1 MGVSY
6 STSEGGATSGGNAAA
21 AGSRAFQRSTTSRFR
36 AIADQ
41 FQSLEQVQDALRRQ
55 GLESSNLIV
64 AVDFTKSNEWTGKH
78 SFGGRSLH
86 AATEQPNP
94 YEEAI
99 SIIGRTLASFDDDQ
113 LIPCYGF
120 GDVTTQDKSVFS
132 FMPNDDP
139 CQGLDAVLWRYRDLA
154 PRVKLAGPTSFAPA
168 IHRAMN
174 IVADS
179 GGQYH
184 ILLLIA
190 DGQVTRS
197 SDLPPHQSSPQEAA
211 TVAAIVAASKMP
223 LSIVMV
229 GVGDGPWTVMREFD
243 DRLPQRDFDNFQFV
257 NFTEINTMYRH
268 DASRKEAQFA
278 LRALMEIPDQ
288 YREIQRLG
296 LLGCTP
302 SGHWPRLQP
311 HPPPAPLLHTP
322 PQHAAMQQNQQ
333 PGNGYAYQHQN
344 SFPAIHQQGVGS
356 GQAGFNQPPA
366 GFNQLHPAGFI
377 SQQNSGGSGGSAPF
391 YPHSNAYPTLPAQ
404 GGGSSRLTGVA
415 SGNASAPG
423 MYVCPITQD
432 VMEDPVIAADGY
444 TYERSAIESWL
455 TTHNS
460 SPMTNN
466 LLRHK
471 EVIPNHGLRSAISE
485 AKQRNEL

>member
-1 MGVSY
+1 
-6 STSEGGATSGGNAAA
+6 
-21 AGSRAFQRSTTSRFR
+21 
-36 AIADQ
+36 
-41 FQSLEQVQDALRRQ
+41 
-55 GLESSNLIV
+55 
-64 AVDFTKSNEWTGKH
+64 
-78 SFGGRSLH
+78 
-86 AATEQPNP
+86 
-94 YEEAI
+94 
-99 SIIGRTLASFDDDQ
+99 
-113 LIPCYGF
+113 
-120 GDVTTQDKSVFS
+120 
-132 FMPNDDP
+132 
-139 CQGLDAVLWRYRDLA
+139 
-154 PRVKLAGPTSFAPA
+154 
-168 IHRAMN
+168 
-174 IVADS
+174 
-179 GGQYH
+179 
-184 ILLLIA
+184 
-190 DGQVTRS
+190 
-197 SDLPPHQSSPQEAA
+197 
-211 TVAAIVAASKMP
+211 
-223 LSIVMV
+223 
-229 GVGDGPWTVMREFD
+229 
-243 DRLPQRDFDNFQFV
+243 
-257 NFTEINTMYRH
+257 MYRH

-423 MYVCPITQD
+423 MYVCPITQ
-432 VMEDPVIAADGY
+432 VSVAGRCNGPNYRTWWPSAGQCEFIVQPIFCYHISATLCIINYADGCVCC
-444 TYERSAIESWL
+444 RCPAAL
-455 TTHNS
+455 V
-460 SPMTNN
+460 
-466 LLRHK
+466 L
-471 EVIPNHGLRSAISE
+471 
-485 AKQRNEL
+485 ELC